1 MPPLQFTVNFAYRG
15 IAGGKNLRNIVIEEL
30 KASEVYRQRV
40 EVVERK
46 GLGHP
51 DYICDA
57 IMEQVSVRLSAE
69 YLKNFGAILHHNIDK
84 GLLVA
89 GEVEG
94 KFGGGK
100 VTSPMRLIFGD
111 RATFEAGGVEI
122 DVPGIAVDTA
132 KQWLSENLRFVDPES
147 LFYQVELKKG
157 SAELTDIFSRGG
169 KILGA
174 NDTSAAVGYAPLSST
189 ERLMLECERHLN
201 SGKFKKEYPESGED
215 IKVMGLRH
223 DKDIHLTVAMPL
235 MDRFVESEADYFKKR
250 GELQG
255 KIEEFAADFAEKEGA
270 EVEARSENSIAL
282 NTSVSLNTLD
292 VPGRGLEG
300 VYTTVTGTSAEDAD
314 CGQVG
319 RGNRVNGV
327 IPLNRP
333 VSSEAAA
340 GKNPVSHIGKI
351 YNLLTHRIA
360 DRIYRQVPDIAE
372 VYVWLLS
379 EIGTPIDRPQIA
391 TAQLIMKKGSS
402 GDVEKEAAEVI
413 EKELENIQEFCM
425 ELAAGKIPIC

>member
-1 MPPLQFTVNFAYRG
+1 M
-15 IAGGKNLRNIVIEEL
+15 RNIVIEEL
-30 KASEVYRQRV
+30 KASEVYRQKV

-46 GLGHP
+46 GVGHP
-51 DYICDA
+51 DYICDS
-57 IMEQVSVRLSAE
+57 IMEQVSVNLCKK
-69 YLKNFGAILHHNIDK
+69 YLETFGTILHHNIDK

-89 GEVEG
+89 GEVKG
-94 KFGGGK
+94 KFGGGE
-100 VTSPMRLIFGD
+100 VVSPMRLIFGD

-122 DVPGIAVDTA
+122 DVSGLAVDTA
-132 KQWLSENLRFVDPES
+132 KEWLSENLRFVDPEN

-169 KILGA
+169 ETLGA
-174 NDTSAAVGYAPLSST
+174 NDTSAAVGYAPLSPT
-189 ERLMLECERHLN
+189 ERLVLECERHLN
-201 SGKFKKEYPESGED
+201 SRKFKKEHPESGED

-223 DKDIHLTVAMPL
+223 GSDVHLTVAMPL
-235 MDRFVESEADYFKKR
+235 VDRFVESEADYFRKKT
-250 GELQG
+250 ELHEQ
-255 KIEEFAADFAEKEGA
+255 IERFTSGFAEKEVEESGA
-270 EVEARSENSIAL
+270 GTAMK
-282 NTSVSLNTLD
+282 TSASLNTLD
-292 VPGRGLEG
+292 MPGRGLEG

-319 RGNRVNGV
+319 RGNRVNGI

-351 YNLLTHRIA
+351 YNILSHRIA
-360 DRIYRQVPDIAE
+360 DRIYRQVPDLSE

-391 TAQLIMKKGSS
+391 TAQLIMKKGSA

-425 ELAAGKIPIC
+425 ELAAGKISIC

>member
-1 MPPLQFTVNFAYRG
+1 
-15 IAGGKNLRNIVIEEL
+15 LRNIVIEEL

-51 DYICDA
+51 DYICDS
-57 IMEQVSVRLSAE
+57 IMEQVSVRLSEE

-94 KFGGGK
+94 RFGGGK
-100 VTSPMRLIFGD
+100 VVSPMRLIFGD

-122 DVPGIAVDTA
+122 DVLGIAVDTA
-132 KQWLSENLRFVDPES
+132 KQWLSGNLRFVDPES
-147 LFYQVELKKG
+147 LYYQVELKKG

-169 KILGA
+169 EILGA
-174 NDTSAAVGYAPLSST
+174 NDTSAAVGYAPLSPT
-189 ERLMLECERHLN
+189 ERLVLECERNLN
-201 SGKFKKEYPESGED
+201 SGKFKKEHPESGED

-223 DKDIHLTVAMPL
+223 DGDIHLTVAMPL
-235 MDRFVESEADYFKKR
+235 MDRYVESESDYFKKK
-250 GELQG
+250 GELQSR
-255 KIEEFAADFAEKEGA
+255 IEEFAAGFAEKEEA
-270 EVEARSENSIAL
+270 EAEAKVETSISL
-282 NTSVSLNTLD
+282 NHSVSLNTLD
-292 VPGRGLEG
+292 APGRGLEG

-319 RGNRVNGV
+319 RGNRVNGI

-351 YNLLTHRIA
+351 YNLLSHRIA

-391 TAQLIMKKGSS
+391 TAQLIMKKGFA
-402 GDVEKEAAEVI
+402 GDVEEEAAEVI
-413 EKELENIQEFCM
+413 EKELENIRAFCM